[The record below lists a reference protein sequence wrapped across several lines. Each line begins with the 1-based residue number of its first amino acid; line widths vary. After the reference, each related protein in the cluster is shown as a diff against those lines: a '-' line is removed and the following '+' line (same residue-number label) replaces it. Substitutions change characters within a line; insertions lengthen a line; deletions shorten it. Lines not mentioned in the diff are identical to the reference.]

1 MRIKSTIFVLGLVL
15 LSACSA
21 SNTDK
26 PTTSMN
32 ANLETAAIDRAIEKA
47 LQKAEKDG
55 NTQETLLILEQVFNR
70 NPDDPIVATRYARAL
85 REDSQINAAIRTLE
99 PFANQPSGD
108 IEAVTEMAMAQLA
121 VGNHQSAEHYAR
133 KALTMNEKNAR
144 AYLAL
149 GTALDASKK
158 HEEAEEAFRNG
169 LKHWRGDASPIMN
182 NLALNLATQGHLQEA
197 LTLLEKALK
206 ESPRRLE
213 LERNRRIIS
222 TLLET
227 TSGTSAPKPG
237 KKPEPPETITDTEQV
252 G

>member
-1 MRIKSTIFVLGLVL
+1 MRIKNTIFVLGLML

-21 SNTDK
+21 SNTQK

-32 ANLETAAIDRAIEKA
+32 ANLETEAIDRAIEKA

-70 NPDDPIVATRYARAL
+70 NPDDPIVATRYAKAL
-85 REDSQINAAIRTLE
+85 REDSQINAAIRTLA
-99 PFANQPSGD
+99 PFANQPDGD
-108 IEAVTEMAMAQLA
+108 IEAITEMAMAQLA
-121 VGNHQSAEHYAR
+121 VGDHQAAEQYAS
-133 KALTMNEKNAR
+133 KAILMNKKNAR

-149 GTALDASKK
+149 GTALDAMKQ
-158 HEEAEEAFRNG
+158 HEAAEEAFRNG
-169 LKHWRGDASPIMN
+169 LKYWKGDASPIMN

-197 LTLLEKALK
+197 LTLLEKALE

-213 LERNRRIIS
+213 LERNRRIIA

-227 TSGTSAPKPG
+227 TGGTSAPKPD
-237 KKPEPPETITDTEQV
+237 KKPEPPQEIIETEQA